1 VTDFSDFGLAASLLA
16 ALRTEGYETP
26 TPIQAQAI
34 PPIMALLSIILG
46 FGPGAGSAIDRLFG
60 LGWAIQWRD
69 VWIGLGISVATA
81 ILYLFTA
88 LGSPSL
94 ASTAWLPITK
104 MPERPKTGAPEV

>member
-1 VTDFSDFGLAASLLA
+1 MPNFEEIDRAYEGPRRRPVPALDGYKKFVTRS
-16 ALRTEGYETP
+16 TTV
-26 TPIQAQAI
+26 
-34 PPIMALLSIILG
+34 MALLSIILG